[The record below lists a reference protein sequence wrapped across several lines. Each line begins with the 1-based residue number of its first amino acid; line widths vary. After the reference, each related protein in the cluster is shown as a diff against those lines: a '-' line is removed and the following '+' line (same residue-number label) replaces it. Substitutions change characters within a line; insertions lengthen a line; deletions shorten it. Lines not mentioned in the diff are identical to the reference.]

1 MVELEVVGSG
11 APESEL
17 RELIEQHQRLTGST
31 VAARVLERW
40 ATALEEFVQV
50 MPVDYKRVMVEIE
63 RKQAA
68 AAAAAS

>member
-1 MVELEVVGSG
+1 VVGSG
-11 APESEL
+11 AQESEL
-17 RELIEQHQRLTGST
+17 RDLIEQHSRLTGST

-40 ATALEEFVQV
+40 TTALEEFVQV
-50 MPVDYKRVMVEIE
+50 MPVDYKRVLVEVE

>member
-1 MVELEVVGSG
+1 VVGSG
-11 APESEL
+11 AQESEL

-31 VAARVLERW
+31 VAARVLEHW
-40 ATALEEFVQV
+40 ATALEEFAQV
-50 MPVDYKRVMVEIE
+50 MPVDYKRVLVEVE